1 MTIVVFLMLAGLLLI
16 MLFFLLPIRIC
27 GAGRYEDGSAGFWA
41 WVRPWGGLVG
51 GRISY
56 EDGQLRAGLMVLAWV
71 LFSFAV
77 KRSKA
82 DEPEAEGQAEAEL
95 EGAGGA
101 EGDGSDLR
109 PEAEESAEIQAKEE
123 QDPEADE
130 SAEAQTEEGDGPK
143 EEPSVALRDRVADG
157 MELAR
162 RVRLYI
168 RRMRVPVLHFL
179 GRLLRV
185 VRFRRIACRLVF
197 GAPDPATT
205 GKVYG
210 YFLAL
215 QNVLGERADL
225 HLEPDF
231 VRTRLEGR
239 LRLEASVYLYRLIW
253 AVACIAVRFAA
264 AWLADVWTRWRR
276 KRRTAVAPATS

>member
-1 MTIVVFLMLAGLLLI
+1 MTIVVFLMLVGLLSLV
-16 MLFFLLPIRIC
+16 LFLLLPIRIC
-27 GAGRYEDGSAGFWA
+27 GSGRYEDGDAGFWG

-71 LFSFAV
+71 PFSFAL
-77 KRSKA
+77 KSGKKEAHGA
-82 DEPEAEGQAEAEL
+82 DEPKGESDVEEAEPAEAPTGKSEQ
-95 EGAGGA
+95 
-101 EGDGSDLR
+101 
-109 PEAEESAEIQAKEE
+109 PE
-123 QDPEADE
+123 EA
-130 SAEAQTEEGDGPK
+130 SK
-143 EEPSVALRDRVADG
+143 PSLVERVA
-157 MELAR
+157 EVRALAGR
-162 RVRLYI
+162 IRLYA
-168 RRMRVPVLHFL
+168 RKMRKPVLRFL

-185 VRFRRIACRLVF
+185 VRFRRVACRVVF
-197 GAPDPATT
+197 GAPNPATT

-210 YFLAL
+210 YSLAL
-215 QNVLGERADL
+215 QSVLGERADL
-225 HLEPDF
+225 HVEPDF

-239 LRLEASVYLYRLIW
+239 LRLEAAVYLYRLVW